1 MSEHAEEQRQSWCSD
16 VMVVTGYSIVVLLL
30 MLAWVYVPA

>member
-1 MSEHAEEQRQSWCSD
+1 MNERVLEEGQTRSLDIAW
-16 VMVVTGYSIVVLLL
+16 VVLYSIVVFLL